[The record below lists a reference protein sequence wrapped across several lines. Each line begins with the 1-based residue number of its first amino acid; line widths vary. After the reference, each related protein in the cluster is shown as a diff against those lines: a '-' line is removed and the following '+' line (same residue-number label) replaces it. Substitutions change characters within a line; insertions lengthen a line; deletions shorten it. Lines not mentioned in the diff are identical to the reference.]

1 MHMKKNK
8 EERYVCWMHL
18 EVCKQGPG
26 VCSKCNLHLVPEEIE
41 KELGTIQPTE
51 KRKVAQS

>member
-1 MHMKKNK
+1 MKKNK